1 MAGSSN
7 QVLVLYHETHQS
19 KLSAVQC
26 VNAVLQ
32 GHFFSQRAL
41 MNHAFRLLNRA
52 PKHVY
57 DDIDVSHIVSLG
69 GHFSL
74 KVIQAALGEWGLR
87 IVPVDGA
94 DNNPETEN
102 VFVCESQNRWVCVRR
117 RVFAVR
123 GELPDKLPDIFSPN
137 GKWILPEDARRAV
150 KSFNGELS
158 MGRVREGEVGGGLEK
173 AEGEEDGLN

>member
-26 VNAVLQ
+26 VNAALQ

-57 DDIDVSHIVSLG
+57 DDVDISHIVSLG

-74 KVIQAALGEWGLR
+74 KV
-87 IVPVDGA
+87 
-94 DNNPETEN
+94 
-102 VFVCESQNRWVCVRR
+102 
-117 RVFAVR
+117 
-123 GELPDKLPDIFSPN
+123 
-137 GKWILPEDARRAV
+137 
-150 KSFNGELS
+150 
-158 MGRVREGEVGGGLEK
+158 
-173 AEGEEDGLN
+173 